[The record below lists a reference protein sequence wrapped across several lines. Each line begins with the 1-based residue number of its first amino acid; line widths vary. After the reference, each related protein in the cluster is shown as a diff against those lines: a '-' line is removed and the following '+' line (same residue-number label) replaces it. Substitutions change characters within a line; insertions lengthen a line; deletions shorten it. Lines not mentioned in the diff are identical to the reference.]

1 VRRFALL
8 GPDAEVV
15 HRQDAGKQNSAVRWN
30 GLLQVD
36 PGELHHALKHGWQ
49 HDGVDGWLLDINK
62 RTGRVRLRNKP
73 NLVVDTGVT
82 RVQNLGWGIGGVTQV
97 VNCMGVDNGTSN
109 PAAGT
114 TSVASDGTATS
125 CRIQAFDATATQTTK
140 VVSQTATYNQGT
152 VAFVMKR
159 LSLSF
164 IASGSLPVTATASVP
179 ANSLHSMTNVFTID
193 LTIFSTWSQ
202 AFTATVTGT
211 GS

>member
-1 VRRFALL
+1 MRS
-8 GPDAEVV
+8 V
-15 HRQDAGKQNSAVRWN
+15 HPVDAGKECSRVWWN
-30 GLLQVD
+30 GLLRVD
-36 PGELHHALKHGWQ
+36 PGELARALR
-49 HDGVDGWLLDINK
+49 DGWLHDAVAGWQTTVDERSGL
-62 RTGRVRLRNKP
+62 VRFADKP

-82 RVQNLGWGIGGVTQV
+82 RVQNLAWGIGGVSQV
-97 VNCMGVDNGTSN
+97 VNAMGVDNGTSN
-109 PAAGT
+109 PVAGT

-125 CRIQAFDATATQTTK
+125 CRIQAFDATATQTSK
-140 VVSQTATYNQGT
+140 VVSQTATFTQAG

-164 IASGSLPVTATASVP
+164 IATGSLPVTATGSVP

-193 LTIFSTWSQ
+193 LTAFSSWSQ